1 MEKRAAQEKAKRQ
14 KKKKKKAQIK
24 HLWVFCLLVKQK
36 LHNTKCALILN
47 YSEVT
52 L

>member
-14 KKKKKKAQIK
+14 KKKKKAQIK